1 MSDFVLSPEA
11 RLDLLN
17 IWEYIAQDNI
27 DAADRVAGEI
37 RNAMAALAQNPGIG
51 HYRKD
56 FADEPLRF
64 WRVYTYLIIYRFES
78 KPIEIVR
85 LFSAYRDIRKLLD

>member
-17 IWEYIAQDNI
+17 I
-27 DAADRVAGEI
+27 
-37 RNAMAALAQNPGIG
+37 
-51 HYRKD
+51 
-56 FADEPLRF
+56 
-64 WRVYTYLIIYRFES
+64 YRFES

-85 LFSAYRDIRKLLD
+85 VLSAYRYIRMLFD

>member
-1 MSDFVLSPEA
+1 MTDFVLSPEA
-11 RLDLLN
+11 RQDLFN

-37 RNAMAALAQNPGIG
+37 RNAMATLAQNPGVG

-56 FADEPLRF
+56 LADEPLRF
-64 WRVYTYLIIYRFES
+64 WRVYTYLIIYRSES

-85 LFSAYRDIRKLLD
+85 VLSAYRDIRKLLD

>member
-17 IWEYIAQDNI
+17 IC
-27 DAADRVAGEI
+27 
-37 RNAMAALAQNPGIG
+37 
-51 HYRKD
+51 KD
-56 FADEPLRF
+56 LADEPLRF

-85 LFSAYRDIRKLLD
+85 VLSAYRDIRKLLD